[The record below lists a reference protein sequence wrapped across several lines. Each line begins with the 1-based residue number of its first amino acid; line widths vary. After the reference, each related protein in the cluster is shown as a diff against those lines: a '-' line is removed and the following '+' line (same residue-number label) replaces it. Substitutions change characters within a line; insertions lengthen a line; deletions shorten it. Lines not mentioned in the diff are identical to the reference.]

1 MIARKILKDIAYA
14 YPTSENAEK
23 LGFADTGCYH
33 IEITYIGVEGSDQCV
48 TFMPHDAEGFID
60 KNDTDLLALYEET
73 NGDSLREFL
82 GVKQSLRVQRL
93 GVALAPII

>member
-23 LGFADTGCYH
+23 LGFADTGCYY

-48 TFMPHDAEGFID
+48 TFMPNDAEGFID
-60 KNDTDLLALYEET
+60 KNDADLLALYEET
-73 NGDSLREFL
+73 DGDSLREFL
-82 GVKQSLRVQRL
+82 AVKQWEALEEW
-93 GVALAPII
+93 VAL

>member
-1 MIARKILKDIAYA
+1 MIARKILKEISYA

-33 IEITYIGVEGSDQCV
+33 IQITYIGVEGSDQCV
-48 TFMPHDAEGFID
+48 SFMPHDAEGFID

-73 NGDSLREFL
+73 NGERVIDEDWFYDSLREFL
-82 GVKQSLRVQRL
+82 AVK
-93 GVALAPII
+93 